1 VRGWSFNGERL
12 IRVIDGCPP
21 KRDWEKVKEM
31 VGRGE
36 RFSTGK
42 LLRTSWSHG
51 SAEFALANSRL
62 MAIEATTDGV
72 RAGAARAGISSESG
86 GEVVPRIGDLV
97 PKIHTNN
104 KKYILTISERLKFFF
119 LACRLSLKF
128 APNIFATHFIFN
140 MTKKKTKNSFFVNI

>member
-1 VRGWSFNGERL
+1 L

-72 RAGAARAGISSESG
+72 RAGAARAGDFGREWRRSGSPNWRLSSKNVDFDYFGS
-86 GEVVPRIGDLV
+86 VLRILCFREHCLVFDLV
-97 PKIHTNN
+97 
-104 KKYILTISERLKFFF
+104 SF
-119 LACRLSLKF
+119 
-128 APNIFATHFIFN
+128 FAT
-140 MTKKKTKNSFFVNI
+140 